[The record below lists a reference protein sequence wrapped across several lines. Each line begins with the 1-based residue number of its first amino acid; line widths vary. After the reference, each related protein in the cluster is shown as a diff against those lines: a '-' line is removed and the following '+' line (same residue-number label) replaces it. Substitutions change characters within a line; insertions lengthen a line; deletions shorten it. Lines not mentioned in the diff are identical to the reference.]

1 MGNDRLTGPRGGMTS
16 PRVVKK
22 VASHGQT
29 MWKSGSL
36 KLVPIFKALVSDN
49 GNILQT
55 SIGWGFGRQ
64 GLFKGGY
71 SHG

>member
-1 MGNDRLTGPRGGMTS
+1 MMGNDRLTGPRGGMTS

-36 KLVPIFKALVSDN
+36 KFIPIIRALVTDN
-49 GNILQT
+49 GNMHQM
-55 SIGWGFGRQ
+55 SIGWAVWLPGAV
-64 GLFKGGY
+64 
-71 SHG
+71 